1 MRISLFLND
10 SGEQR
15 QLVSDAVN
23 AERDG
28 FAGAWYPQI
37 FGLDSLTTIALAGRE
52 TESIELGTCVVPVQ
66 TRHPFSF
73 AQQTAAVG
81 DATGGRFV
89 LGIGLSHQPVV
100 EGMWGLSYDKPARHM
115 REYLSVLRPL
125 LDEGKVAF
133 SGDVFRVNANIQKP
147 AKPVSVLIAA
157 LSPIMLRIAGDL
169 ADGTIT
175 WMTGARTIKEH
186 TAPALA
192 AASKAAGR
200 NATRICA
207 GIPVAVTDDAAA
219 ARERAARFF
228 QVYGHLPNYQRML
241 KREGVEGPAG
251 IAVVGNEQEV
261 EAQLRA
267 LAEAGATD
275 LLAAMFPAD
284 DDAATSIARTRE
296 LLKGLVGK
304 I

>member
-1 MRISLFLND
+1 
-10 SGEQR
+10 
-15 QLVSDAVN
+15 
-23 AERDG
+23 
-28 FAGAWYPQI
+28 
-37 FGLDSLTTIALAGRE
+37 
-52 TESIELGTCVVPVQ
+52 
-66 TRHPFSF
+66 
-73 AQQTAAVG
+73 
-81 DATGGRFV
+81 
-89 LGIGLSHQPVV
+89 
-100 EGMWGLSYDKPARHM
+100 MWGLSYDKPARHM